1 MLSYDQGRM
10 PATVDAWQSLIHPD
24 DLPCVEAIRD
34 TLLPLFEG
42 PVVLKLEGDA
52 GVGRGGCRVETP
64 TRFIDATIDAQ
75 MARLE
80 AALKREP

>member
-1 MLSYDQGRM
+1 
-10 PATVDAWQSLIHPD
+10 
-24 DLPCVEAIRD
+24 
-34 TLLPLFEG
+34 
-42 PVVLKLEGDA
+42 LKLEGDA